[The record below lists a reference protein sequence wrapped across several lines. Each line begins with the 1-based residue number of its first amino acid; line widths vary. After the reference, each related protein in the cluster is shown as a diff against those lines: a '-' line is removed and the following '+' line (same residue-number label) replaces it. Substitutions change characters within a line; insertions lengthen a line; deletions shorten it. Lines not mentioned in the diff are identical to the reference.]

1 MSLEISNSQYENP
14 AYNSTKTDY
23 IINSDCI
30 DNISLSV
37 KLNHLETRA
46 EKHFKKYD
54 ALFSELKDRI
64 ISIENNIELLLVF
77 KENSSKNYD
86 LFHNDFLATS
96 SHSNEFIFNTTTL
109 LNEILKDLNKY
120 RQFYEK
126 SKSDLESIKC
136 GIADQ
141 INHIKS
147 SISNEISLIQSSF
160 TAFKCAYKKEKED
173 LESNLQSENLRFT
186 KFIQEKMVSFIDKT
200 SSDLSTKLS
209 EFEGSVR
216 EIRKKQVENETNF
229 YDIKTKFF
237 HNLNEVEET
246 MSKKVNNI
254 EKYIEFKL

>member
-1 MSLEISNSQYENP
+1 M
-14 AYNSTKTDY
+14 
-23 IINSDCI
+23 
-30 DNISLSV
+30 
-37 KLNHLETRA
+37 
-46 EKHFKKYD
+46 
-54 ALFSELKDRI
+54 
-64 ISIENNIELLLVF
+64 
-77 KENSSKNYD
+77 
-86 LFHNDFLATS
+86 
-96 SHSNEFIFNTTTL
+96 
-109 LNEILKDLNKY
+109 
-120 RQFYEK
+120 
-126 SKSDLESIKC
+126 
-136 GIADQ
+136 
-141 INHIKS
+141 
-147 SISNEISLIQSSF
+147 IQSSF